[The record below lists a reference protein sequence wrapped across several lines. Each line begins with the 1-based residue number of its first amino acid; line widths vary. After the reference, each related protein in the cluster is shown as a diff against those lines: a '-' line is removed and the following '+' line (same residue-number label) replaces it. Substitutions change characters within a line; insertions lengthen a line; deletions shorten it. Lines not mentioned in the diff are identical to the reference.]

1 MPEER
6 AKQRKDAAIASV
18 AARQHGVVSA
28 QQLYFLEVTSSA
40 IGDRVEAGRLH
51 RIHRGVYAVGHPR
64 VSHEGRWMAAV
75 LACGQGAVLSHRS
88 AAELWRMLSP
98 QSPGHDGDEVPT
110 HVTVMGGGRSRRGVR
125 VHRSSTLSPDDCTRR
140 AGIPVTSPP
149 RTLADLRRTVASGL
163 FATAIRQAEFLHLPI
178 GERLRSDHTRSE
190 LEMKFL
196 TLVRRHHLPQPE
208 VNARLHGFV
217 VDFLWRS
224 DQLVAELDGWR
235 THGTRSAFEADR
247 TRDNRLR
254 VLGFQVV
261 RFTWRHVVDESEGVA
276 RTIRSLLVT
285 SSGHSG
291 SSDQKRQSSAG
302 SV

>member
-6 AKQRKDAAIASV
+6 AKQGKDAAIASV
-18 AARQHGVVSA
+18 AARQYGVVSA
-28 QQLYFLEVTSSA
+28 QQLYFLGVTSSA
-40 IGDRVEAGRLH
+40 IGDRVGAGRLH

-88 AAELWRMLSP
+88 AAELWGMLSP
-98 QSPGHDGDEVPT
+98 QPPGHDGDEVPT
-110 HVTVMGGGRSRRGVR
+110 HVTVIGGGRSRRGVR

-149 RTLADLRRTVASGL
+149 RTLADLRRTVPSGL
-163 FATAIRQAEFLHLPI
+163 FAAAIRQAEFLHLPI
-178 GERLRSDHTRSE
+178 GDELRSDHTRSE
-190 LEMKFL
+190 LEVKFL
-196 TLVRRHHLPQPE
+196 ALVRRHHLPQPE
-208 VNARLHGFV
+208 VNARLRGFV
-217 VDFLWRS
+217 VDFLWRP

-235 THGTRSAFEADR
+235 AHGTRSAFEADR

-261 RFTWRHVVDESEGVA
+261 RFTWRHVVDESDGVA
-276 RTIRSLLVT
+276 RTIRSLLVP
-285 SSGHSG
+285 SSGDSG
-291 SSDQKRQSSAG
+291 TSDQKR
-302 SV
+302 